1 MKKIKEAVN
10 EVVYNVLRKHNITK
24 EMIIPNAHVVNDLK
38 ADSLDIIEMMLGFED
53 LFNINIE
60 EERIQEIKSI
70 QDIYDFIYNELQPL
84 VKIQSK

>member
-1 MKKIKEAVN
+1 MLWATG
-10 EVVYNVLRKHNITK
+10 R
-24 EMIIPNAHVVNDLK
+24 
-38 ADSLDIIEMMLGFED
+38 LDIIEMMLGFED

>member
-1 MKKIKEAVN
+1 
-10 EVVYNVLRKHNITK
+10 
-24 EMIIPNAHVVNDLK
+24 MIIPNAHVVNDLK